1 MNTLT
6 MGFSGPAVCRI
17 TGVTYRQLDYWART
31 GLVTPSVTPAQGS
44 GSKRV
49 YSYAD
54 VVEVKVIKSLIDAG
68 VSLPRARQAVNCL
81 REQLGVDVKSVSLV
95 LSGSRSVLA
104 YSDGDIIDLLK
115 GGHGVFNVISLES
128 VTADI
133 DRSLEVEE
141 TENASKRV
149 ALA

>member
-1 MNTLT
+1 

-54 VVEVKVIKSLIDAG
+54 LVEVKVIKSLIDAG

>member
-1 MNTLT
+1 MTSLT
-6 MGFSGPAVCRI
+6 MGFSGPAVCRV

-31 GLVTPSVTPAQGS
+31 GLVTPSVSPAQGS

-54 VVEVKVIKSLIDAG
+54 VVEVKVVKSLLDAG

-133 DRSLEVEE
+133 DRSLARDDS
-141 TENASKRV
+141 ENVSKRV

>member
-1 MNTLT
+1 MTSLT
-6 MGFSGPAVCRI
+6 MGFSGPAVCRV

-31 GLVTPSVTPAQGS
+31 GLVTPSVSPAQGS

-49 YSYAD
+49 SSYAD
-54 VVEVKVIKSLIDAG
+54 VVEVKVVKSLLDAG

-133 DRSLEVEE
+133 DRSLARDDS
-141 TENASKRV
+141 ENVSKRV

>member
-54 VVEVKVIKSLIDAG
+54 LVEVKVIKSLIDAG

>member
-1 MNTLT
+1 MNALA

-31 GLVTPSVTPAQGS
+31 ALVTPSVTPAQGS

-81 REQLGVDVKSVSLV
+81 REQLGVDVRSVSLV

-133 DRSLEVEE
+133 DRSLQVEE

>member
-1 MNTLT
+1 MTSLA
-6 MGFSGPAVCRI
+6 MGFSGPAVCRV

-31 GLVTPSVTPAQGS
+31 GLVTPSVSPAQGS

-54 VVEVKVIKSLIDAG
+54 VVEVKVVKSLLDAG

-133 DRSLEVEE
+133 DRSLARDDS
-141 TENASKRV
+141 ENVSKRV

>member
-6 MGFSGPAVCRI
+6 MGFSGPAICRI

-54 VVEVKVIKSLIDAG
+54 LVEVKVIKSLIDAG

-133 DRSLEVEE
+133 DRSLEAEE

>member
-31 GLVTPSVTPAQGS
+31 GLVTPSVTPAQGI

-54 VVEVKVIKSLIDAG
+54 LVEVKVIKSLIDAG

>member
-141 TENASKRV
+141 TDNASKRV

>member
-1 MNTLT
+1 MNTIA

-17 TGVTYRQLDYWART
+17 SGVTYRQLDYWART

-54 VVEVKVIKSLIDAG
+54 LVEVKVIKALIDAG

>member
-1 MNTLT
+1 

-49 YSYAD
+49 YSYSD
-54 VVEVKVIKSLIDAG
+54 VIEIKVVKSLLDAG

-133 DRSLEVEE
+133 DRSLASDNS
-141 TENASKRV
+141 ENVSKRV

>member
-133 DRSLEVEE
+133 DRSLEAEE

-149 ALA
+149 VLA

>member
-1 MNTLT
+1 MTTLT

-31 GLVTPSVTPAQGS
+31 GLVTPSVSPAQGS

-49 YSYAD
+49 YSYSD
-54 VVEVKVIKSLIDAG
+54 VVEIKVVKSLLDAG

-133 DRSLEVEE
+133 DRSLASDN
-141 TENASKRV
+141 TENVSKRV

>member
-1 MNTLT
+1 MNALA

-31 GLVTPSVTPAQGS
+31 ALVTPSVTPAQGS

-54 VVEVKVIKSLIDAG
+54 LVEVKVIKSLIDAG

-81 REQLGVDVKSVSLV
+81 REQLGVDVRSVSLV

>member
-1 MNTLT
+1 MTTVT

-49 YSYAD
+49 YSYSD
-54 VVEVKVIKSLIDAG
+54 VIEIKVVKSLLDAG

-133 DRSLEVEE
+133 DRSLASDNS
-141 TENASKRV
+141 ENVSKRV

>member
-1 MNTLT
+1 
-6 MGFSGPAVCRI
+6 MGFSGPAVCRV

-31 GLVTPSVTPAQGS
+31 GLVTPSVSPAQGS
-44 GSKRV
+44 GSKRG

-54 VVEVKVIKSLIDAG
+54 VVEVKVVKSLLDAG

-133 DRSLEVEE
+133 DRSLARDDS
-141 TENASKRV
+141 ENVSKRV

>member
-1 MNTLT
+1 
-6 MGFSGPAVCRI
+6 MGFSGPAVCRV

-31 GLVTPSVTPAQGS
+31 GLVTPSVSPAQGS

-54 VVEVKVIKSLIDAG
+54 VVEVKVVKSLLDAG

-133 DRSLEVEE
+133 DRSLARDDS
-141 TENASKRV
+141 ENVSKRV